1 MERRIII
8 AGSGGQGILFLGKLI
23 TCAAMHDN
31 KEVTWFPSYGAEMR
45 GGTASCTVIVSDEM
59 IGSPVVK
66 NADILIVMNDASYNK
81 FCLRLVPGGT
91 VIYDSSLIVSPRPMN
106 DLTLIPVPASEIAS
120 ALRNKR
126 SANMALIG
134 SFAALSHLVNMES
147 LLSALAEITPARRKS
162 FLDINKEILM
172 KGYDF
177 AKDSQSGH
185 NRHKKDSAAG

>member
-1 MERRIII
+1 MEKRIII

-23 TCAAMHDN
+23 TCAAMYDN

-66 NADILIVMNDASYNK
+66 NADLLIVMNDASCNK
-81 FCLRLVPGGT
+81 FSERLVKGGT
-91 VIYDSSLIVSPRPMN
+91 MIYDSSMMRPPRPMN
-106 DLTLIPVPASEIAS
+106 DIISIPVPASEIAA
-120 ALRNKR
+120 ALKNKG

-134 SFAALSHLVNMES
+134 SFAALSNLVNKES
-147 LLSALAEITPARRKS
+147 LLSALTEITPARRKN
-162 FLDINKEILM
+162 FLEINKKILT
-172 KGYDF
+172 KGYDL

-185 NRHKKDSAAG
+185 S

>member
-1 MERRIII
+1 MEKRIII

-66 NADILIVMNDASYNK
+66 NADLLIVMNDASCKK
-81 FCLRLVPGGT
+81 FSGRLVRGGT
-91 VIYDSSLIVSPRPMN
+91 IIYDSSMMVAPQPMN
-106 DLTLIPVPASEIAS
+106 DIISIPVPASEIAS
-120 ALRNKR
+120 ALKNKG

-134 SFAALSHLVNMES
+134 SFAALSHLVNRES
-147 LLSALAEITPARRKS
+147 LLSALAEMTPARRKN
-162 FLDINKEILM
+162 FLDINKKILM
-172 KGYDF
+172 KGYDHV
-177 AKDSQSGH
+177 KDS
-185 NRHKKDSAAG
+185 